1 MPGLETHNANVSA
14 AGPEIDHGIDYL
26 TLILTSR
33 VYDVAVRTDLQDAPK
48 ISARLGNRVL
58 FKREDQQPIFSFKLR
73 GAYNKIAHLTPE
85 QLAKGVIC
93 ASAGNHAQGVAYSAQ
108 SLGIRAVIVMPATT
122 PSIKIDACRAR
133 GAEVILHGDS
143 YSDAEIRANEL
154 VATTGMTLV
163 HPYDDPLV
171 IAGQGTIGA
180 EIATQLPMH
189 DYYVFIP
196 VGGGGLIGGIAAYL
210 KRLNPAIHIIGVEPD
225 DADAMAQSIAAG
237 ERVKLDHVGIFVDGV
252 AVKQVGVHTF
262 DLVRHYVDEI
272 ITVTTD
278 EVCAAIEDVFVD
290 TRSIQEPAGALAVA
304 GLKRYARAHSLSE
317 ETLVA
322 LTCGANVNFDRL
334 RLIAERVNYAERTE
348 ALLAV
353 TIPERPGS
361 YLELIRVIGRRSV
374 TEFNYR
380 YAHHRDATVLVG
392 VRLDHADERDELV
405 NLLEKTGF
413 AVHDL
418 SHDEVAL
425 SHARHMVGGRAPQAR
440 DERLYRFEFPER
452 PGALLGFLE
461 ALDPQWN
468 ISLFHYR
475 SHGAAHGRVL
485 AGVQVPEAELDRFRA
500 SLDGLGYPYVDEGDN
515 PAYRLFLH

>member
-1 MPGLETHNANVSA
+1 MPSVSTQVPPVPETTGATA
-14 AGPEIDHGIDYL
+14 EIDYL

-33 VYDVAVRTDLQDAPK
+33 VYDVAVRTDLQPAPGL
-48 ISARLGNRVL
+48 SARLGNNVL
-58 FKREDQQPIFSFKLR
+58 LKREDQQPIFSFKLR
-73 GAYNKIAHLTPE
+73 GAYNKIAHLSAE
-85 QLAKGVIC
+85 ELSRGVIC

-108 SLGIRAVIVMPATT
+108 KLGIRAVIVMPATT
-122 PSIKIDACRAR
+122 PSIKVEACRAR
-133 GAEVILHGDS
+133 GAEVVLHGDS
-143 YSDAEIRANEL
+143 YSDAEALANEL
-154 VATTGMTLV
+154 VATGGMTLV

-189 DYYVFIP
+189 DYTVFIP
-196 VGGGGLIGGIAAYL
+196 IGGGGLIAGVGSYL
-210 KRLNPAIHIIGVEPD
+210 KRLNPRIRIIGVEPD
-225 DADAMAQSIAAG
+225 DSDAMSQSIAAD
-237 ERVKLDHVGIFVDGV
+237 ERVRLDHVGIFVDGV
-252 AVKQVGVHTF
+252 AVKQVGALTF
-262 DLVRHYVDEI
+262 ELVKRVVDEI
-272 ITVTTD
+272 VTVSTD

-304 GLKRYARAHSLSE
+304 GMKKYARERSLAN

-353 TIPERPGS
+353 TIPERPGA
-361 YLELIRVIGRRSV
+361 YLHLIRTIGRRSV

-380 YAHHRDATVLVG
+380 YAPASEAHVLVG
-392 VRLDHADERDELV
+392 VRLNRPEERDELIEA
-405 NLLEKTGF
+405 LQTSGF
-413 AVHDL
+413 AVVDL

-425 SHARHMVGGRAPQAR
+425 SHARHMVGGRAPEAH
-440 DERLYRFEFPER
+440 DERLFRFEFPER

-485 AGVQVPEAELDRFRA
+485 AGVQVPDDELDRFRQ
-500 SLDGLGYPYVDEGDN
+500 SLDKLGYPYVDEGQN
-515 PAYRLFLH
+515 PAYRLFLS